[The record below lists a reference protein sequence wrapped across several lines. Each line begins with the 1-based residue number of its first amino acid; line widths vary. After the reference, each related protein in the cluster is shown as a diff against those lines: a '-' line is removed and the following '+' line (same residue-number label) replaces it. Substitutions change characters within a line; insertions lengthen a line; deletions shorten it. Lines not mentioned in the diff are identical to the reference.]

1 MRFVIRCC
9 SVAALILLG
18 ISPLAPHDGNPHR
31 PWLGDRAFR
40 GLFCVHADVLPRLAQ
55 AVRGRGSSHDSRS
68 SVGGLQA
75 LTADRSSNILAAFYG
90 AGGVLA
96 AALLA
101 ELFIR
106 VFADRSPKPSRGHSY
121 KISRV
126 DTRAARASCYF
137 CYARKT
143 YNQSNGMTKRGC
155 CYKMS
160 NFLQFRNRCFRS
172 FLILGLFLFLLIA
185 FLKVVSGSLLLRPL
199 ETRFPPGKRT
209 PGDQITGI
217 VLIGGFHLDIRIA
230 DERFDIRTGMSQ
242 RVMETVR
249 LSKLY
254 PKAKILYS
262 GGGTEAQLG
271 KEILVRL
278 GVERGR
284 IILEDR
290 SKSTAENASFSKLVV
305 APNRSEKWLL
315 VTSAFHMPRAMGAF
329 RAIGFPVEADPVDFK
344 SSKKDADQG
353 EQAVLAL
360 REYMA
365 LFAYWLSG
373 QSNELFP
380 SR

>member
-1 MRFVIRCC
+1 
-9 SVAALILLG
+9 
-18 ISPLAPHDGNPHR
+18 
-31 PWLGDRAFR
+31 
-40 GLFCVHADVLPRLAQ
+40 
-55 AVRGRGSSHDSRS
+55 
-68 SVGGLQA
+68 
-75 LTADRSSNILAAFYG
+75 
-90 AGGVLA
+90 
-96 AALLA
+96 
-101 ELFIR
+101 
-106 VFADRSPKPSRGHSY
+106 
-121 KISRV
+121 
-126 DTRAARASCYF
+126 
-137 CYARKT
+137 
-143 YNQSNGMTKRGC
+143 
-155 CYKMS
+155 MS
-160 NFLQFRNRCFRS
+160 NFLQFRNRCLRS

-185 FLKVVSGSLLLRPL
+185 FLNLSGSLLLRPL
-199 ETRFPPGKRT
+199 ETRFPAGKRT

-217 VLIGGFHLDIRIA
+217 VLIGGFHLDSRIA
-230 DERFDIRTGMSQ
+230 DEQFDIRSGMSE

-254 PKAKILYS
+254 PQARIVYS

-278 GVERGR
+278 GVERER

-290 SKSTAENASFSKLVV
+290 SKSTAENASFSKVV
-305 APNRSEKWLL
+305 AAPKPSEKWLL

-344 SSKKDADQG
+344 SSKKDADQR